1 MNKIER
7 VGAVAGIVFGLAGLL
22 VGCMALQVDSRNAE
36 TASGQLEA
44 QRENNQIAREML
56 KKSFPEL
63 AGAPSGDHPVASAET
78 HAGGSMC
85 TNDGSRPPVGWGP
98 VRPMYSTASPPAYAT
113 LASVKDNPLVG
124 DERSFFAVKDAANE
138 QAGGWVKEITPTRGH
153 TYLLRIYV
161 RNDAAGDIT
170 ASGISTMVNLPT
182 CSGSRIG
189 TSAFLASLDVFPEKV
204 WDGVY
209 FTSNEPFNL
218 AYVEGSGKVYS
229 NSKNSPITFPS
240 NSFLTHQGQKLGFD
254 ALDGNLSSGYAQ
266 SLYVTFEVQAQFA
279 P

>member
-1 MNKIER
+1 MNQLER
-7 VGAVAGIVFGLAGLL
+7 IGAVAGIVFGLAGLI
-22 VGCMALQVDSRNAE
+22 VGCVALQVDTRNAE

-63 AGAPSGDHPVASAET
+63 EGSTSGDNPVARAET
-78 HAGGSMC
+78 QAAGNMC
-85 TNDGSRPPVGWGP
+85 TSDGSRPSVGWGP

-124 DERSFFAVKDAANE
+124 DERSFFAVKDAVNDE
-138 QAGGWVKEITPTRGH
+138 AGGWMKEITPARGH

-161 RNDAAGDIT
+161 RNNAAGDIT
-170 ASGISTMVNLPT
+170 ASGVSTMVNLPT
-182 CSGSRIG
+182 CTGTKIG
-189 TSAFLASLDVFPEKV
+189 ISAFLTSLDVFPEKV

-209 FTSNEPFNL
+209 FASNEPFNL

-229 NSKNSPITFPS
+229 NSKNSPIIFPS
-240 NSFLTHQGQKLGFD
+240 NSFLTSRGQKLGFD
-254 ALDGNLSSGYAQ
+254 LLDGNLGAGYGQ
-266 SLYVTFEVQAQFA
+266 SLYVTFEVRPQFA
-279 P
+279 S